1 MADRTGSVVR
11 PVIIYVI
18 SSLIV
23 GIAVAWAVMLPSVEQ
38 FSLGPYP
45 MHRTLSRI
53 PLRVV
58 IALGGLAVA
67 AIVARFAHPRERVPW
82 PLADQAGSH

>member
-1 MADRTGSVVR
+1 MADTSGSVVR

-18 SSLIV
+18 LALIV
-23 GIAVAWAVMLPSVEQ
+23 GVAVAWAVILPSAEQ
-38 FSLGPYP
+38 FSAGPYP
-45 MHRTLSRI
+45 MHRTHSRI

-67 AIVARFAHPRERVPW
+67 AIVTRFAHPRERIPW
-82 PLADQAGSH
+82 PLAHTAGSH

>member
-1 MADRTGSVVR
+1 MADGKGSLVR

-18 SSLIV
+18 SALVV
-23 GIAVAWAVMLPSVEQ
+23 GVAVAWAVILPSPEQ
-38 FSLGPYP
+38 FSAGPYP

-53 PLRVV
+53 PVRVV

-67 AIVARFAHPRERVPW
+67 AIVARFAHPRERIPW
-82 PLADQAGSH
+82 PLAHEAGSH